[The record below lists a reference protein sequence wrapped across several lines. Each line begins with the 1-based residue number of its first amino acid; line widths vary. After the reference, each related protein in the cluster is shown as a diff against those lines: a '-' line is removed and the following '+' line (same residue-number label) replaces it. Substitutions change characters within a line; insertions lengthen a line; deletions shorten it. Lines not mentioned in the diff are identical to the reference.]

1 MKLSSCA
8 PAFLAAFVALGA
20 GPALAAGA
28 DPSAGTDWPQFRG
41 LQQNGVSP
49 EKGLLRSWPE
59 GGPKVVWKKPVGAG
73 FSSFTAVGDAL
84 YTMAAEG
91 ESEMAYR
98 LRASD
103 GEVVWRAPVGPVFP
117 EVFGDGPR
125 STPLVEKDV
134 VYMLSATGRLHAFA
148 TKDGR
153 RHWELDLVKDLGSA
167 IPDRGFASSP
177 LIDGDLLLLQA
188 GGTEAKAVVAL
199 DKKTGKVRWSALQG
213 GPGYPTP
220 LAVTIDGVRQYVFV
234 RTFEGD
240 IVSILPDGKVHWQY
254 AWKGGAIASPL
265 FLPPNRIFASATDD
279 IGAVLLEIGK
289 ADSQGDKK
297 VTVREVWNNRLMRNH
312 FSSSVLYEGHIY
324 GFDNATLKCLVA
336 ETGEQKW
343 VQRGY
348 GKGSLIA
355 ADGLLYILSDQG
367 QLILAEATPAGFH
380 EKGKVQVLQ
389 GRTWTAPV
397 LSHGRLYLRN
407 DKEMIALD
415 VRTPAAPPAATLGT
429 SERKDAR

>member
-1 MKLSSCA
+1 MMSSSRA
-8 PAFLAAFVALGA
+8 PAFLAAFLILGA
-20 GPALAAGA
+20 GPALGA
-28 DPSAGTDWPQFRG
+28 DPSTGTDWPQFRG

-59 GGPKVVWKKPVGAG
+59 GGPKVLWKKPIGSG
-73 FSSFTAVGDAL
+73 FSNVAAVGDAL
-84 YTMAAEG
+84 YTMAVEG

-103 GEVVWRAPVGPVFP
+103 GEVVWRSPVGPLFP

-134 VYMLSATGRLHAFA
+134 VYVLSATGRLHAFG
-148 TKDGR
+148 TKDGSR
-153 RHWELDLVKDLGSA
+153 LWEMDLVKELGSA
-167 IPDRGFASSP
+167 TPQRGFGSSP

-188 GGTEAKAVVAL
+188 GGSEGRAVVAL
-199 DKKTGKVRWSALQG
+199 DKKTGRVRWSALQG
-213 GPGYPTP
+213 EPGYPTP

-234 RTFEGD
+234 RTAEGD
-240 IVSILPDGKVHWQY
+240 IVSVLPDGKVHWQY

-265 FLPPNRIFASATDD
+265 FLSPNRIFASATDD
-279 IGAVLLEIGK
+279 VGAVLLEIGQ
-289 ADSQGDKK
+289 ADSKGDKA
-297 VTVREVWNNRLMRNH
+297 TVREVWANRLMKNH

-324 GFDNATLKCLVA
+324 GFDNASLKCLVA

-367 QLILAEATPAGFH
+367 QLILAEATPAGFQ
-380 EKGKVQVLQ
+380 EKGRVQVLQ
-389 GRTWTAPV
+389 GRSWTSPV
-397 LSHGRLYLRN
+397 LSQGRLYLRN

-415 VRTPAAPPAATLGT
+415 VRTPAARAPTAVAALGT
-429 SERKDAR
+429 REKEEAP

>member
-1 MKLSSCA
+1 MNPLKRSWCA
-8 PAFLAAFVALGA
+8 PGLLAILWLAGA
-20 GPALAAGA
+20 GLARAAGA
-28 DPSAGTDWPQFRG
+28 DPSTGTTETDWPQFRG
-41 LQQNGVSP
+41 PQQNGVSA

-59 GGPKVVWKKPVGAG
+59 SGPKILWKKPIGNG
-73 FSSFTAVGDAL
+73 FSMVTAVGDAL
-84 YTMAAEG
+84 YTMAVEG

-103 GEVVWRAPVGPVFP
+103 GEVVWRVAIGPVFP

-125 STPLVEKDV
+125 ATPTVEGGV
-134 VYMLSATGRLHAFA
+134 VYALSAAGRLHALEM
-148 TKDGR
+148 KDGTR
-153 RHWELDLVKDLGSA
+153 RWELDLVKELGSST
-167 IPDRGFASSP
+167 PDRGFASSP
-177 LIDGDLLLLQA
+177 LVDGDLLLLEA
-188 GGTEAKAVVAL
+188 GGKEGKAVVAL
-199 DKKTGKVRWSALQG
+199 DKKTGKVRWSALTG
-213 GPGYPTP
+213 EAGYTTP
-220 LAVTIDGVRQYVFV
+220 LAVTIDGVRQYVFL
-234 RTFEGD
+234 RSAGGD
-240 IVSILPDGKVHWQY
+240 LVSLLPDGKVHWQY
-254 AWKGGAIASPL
+254 SWRAGAIASPL

-289 ADSQGDKK
+289 ADGKA
-297 VTVREVWNNRLMRNH
+297 TVREVWKNRLMKNH

-324 GFDNATLKCLVA
+324 GFDNASLKCIVA

-380 EKGKVQVLQ
+380 EKGKVQVLE

-407 DKEMIALD
+407 DKEMIVID
-415 VRTPAAPPAATLGT
+415 VRTQAPAPAPAAG
-429 SERKDAR
+429 

>member
-1 MKLSSCA
+1 MKLSSCCA
-8 PAFLAAFVALGA
+8 PVLTTFLILGA
-20 GPALAAGA
+20 GLALAAGA
-28 DPSAGTDWPQFRG
+28 DPSTGTDWPQFRG
-41 LQQNGVSP
+41 SQQNGVSP

-59 GGPKVVWKKPVGAG
+59 NGPAVVWKKPIGSG
-73 FSSFTAVGDAL
+73 FSSMTAVGDAV

-103 GEVVWRAPVGPVFP
+103 GEVVWRSPLGPLFP
-117 EVFGDGPR
+117 EVFGNGPR

-134 VYMLSATGRLHAFA
+134 VYLLSATGRLHALA
-148 TKDGR
+148 TKDGQR
-153 RHWELDLVKDLGSA
+153 LWEMDLVKELGSE
-167 IPDRGFASSP
+167 IPQRGFGSSP

-188 GGTEAKAVVAL
+188 GGTEGRAVVAL
-199 DKKTGKVRWSALQG
+199 DKTTGKVRWSALRG
-213 GPGYPTP
+213 EPGYPTP

-234 RTFEGD
+234 RTAEGD
-240 IVSILPDGKVHWQY
+240 IVSLLPDGKVHWQY

-265 FLPPNRIFASATDD
+265 FLPPNRIFASASDD
-279 IGAVLLEIGK
+279 IGAVLLEIGTADGK
-289 ADSQGDKK
+289 A
-297 VTVREVWNNRLMRNH
+297 TVREVWTNRLMRNH

-343 VQRGY
+343 VRRGY
-348 GKGSLIA
+348 GKGSLVA

-367 QLILAEATPAGFH
+367 QLILAEATPAGFQ
-380 EKGKVQVLQ
+380 EKGKVQALE

-407 DKEMIALD
+407 DKEAIALD
-415 VRTPAAPPAATLGT
+415 VRTPAAPTAAALGT
-429 SERKDAR
+429 GERKDAR